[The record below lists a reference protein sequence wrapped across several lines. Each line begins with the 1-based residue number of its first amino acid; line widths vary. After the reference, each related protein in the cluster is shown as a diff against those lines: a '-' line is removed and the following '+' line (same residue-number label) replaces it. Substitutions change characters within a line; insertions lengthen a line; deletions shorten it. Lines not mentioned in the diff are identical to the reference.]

1 MDLDR
6 YDYQLPPELIAQ
18 YPTKQRGDS
27 RLLVFDR
34 AECRCKEFLFS
45 NLVQMLAPGDL
56 VIANDTKVVP
66 ARLMAS
72 KPTGGKVE
80 VMLERLLDPPR
91 ALVQLKS
98 NKPVRVGQA
107 LKINSLAVRVCGRA
121 GRFYVLEFDPQTD
134 PEQIFRDYGNVPL
147 PPYIHRDPSNEDAER
162 YQTVYSKV
170 PGAVAAPTAGLHFD
184 QQMIDRLRAK
194 GVLWKTVTLHVGAG
208 TFLPIQSDKVEGH
221 IMHEER
227 VSVEEETCCAIREV
241 KAAGGRVLAIGT
253 TVVRALESAASG
265 GTLESF
271 EGETRLFIKP
281 GFKFNVVDLLV
292 TNFHLPK
299 STLLILV
306 SAFAGYDQ
314 IMTMYRY
321 AIDHRFR
328 FFSYGDAMLL
338 ERAP

>member
-6 YDYQLPPELIAQ
+6 YDYELPPELIAQ
-18 YPTKQRGDS
+18 YPTERRGDS
-27 RLLVFDR
+27 RLLVYDR
-34 AECRCKEFLFS
+34 ALHGCKEYLFS
-45 NLVQMLAPGDL
+45 NLALMLEPGDL
-56 VIANDTKVVP
+56 VIVNDTEVVP

-91 ALVQLKS
+91 VLVQLKS
-98 NKPVRVGQA
+98 NKPIRIGQA
-107 LKINSLAVRVCGRA
+107 LKINALEARVCGRA
-121 GRFYVLEFDPQTD
+121 GRFYVLEFDPHTD
-134 PEQIFRDYGNVPL
+134 PEQVFRDYGNVPL
-147 PPYIHRDPSNEDAER
+147 PPYIHRDPSIEDAER

-184 QQMIDRLRAK
+184 RQMIDRLRAK
-194 GVLWKTVTLHVGAG
+194 GVLWKSVTLHVGAG
-208 TFLPIQSDKVEGH
+208 TFLPIQNDTVEDH
-221 IMHEER
+221 IMHAER
-227 VSVEEETCCAIREV
+227 VRVDEETCRAIREV

-253 TVVRALESAASG
+253 TVVRALESAARG
-265 GTLESF
+265 GTLEPF

-281 GFKFNVVDLLV
+281 GFKFKVTDMLV
-292 TNFHLPK
+292 TNFHLPR

-314 IMTMYRY
+314 IMAMYRY
-321 AIDHRFR
+321 AIDHSFR